1 MIQAGAGLNRIS
13 VSGAF
18 DDVRSGDIRFLHEA
32 AKLGKL
38 TVILW
43 PDEAIAR
50 LRGKP
55 PRFSLAERRYYLES
69 LRSVE
74 SVMVADIDIDPD
86 ALPAAY
92 IARARESGETL
103 AWALAERPA
112 SPAERPASPDES
124 PCPAKLAFCAAEG
137 LGYRVLEAAELAGF
151 PDLSPPPYPAR
162 TPGTKRVFVTGCFD
176 WLHTGHVRFFE
187 EASEYGELNVVI
199 GSDANLRLLK
209 GEGPPAF
216 PEAERAFV
224 AGSIRTVARCLVASG
239 SGWLDAE
246 PEMRAL
252 GADRYLVNEDGDK
265 PEKREFCEKNSIEY
279 IVLKR
284 VPKEGL
290 PARSSTDLKA

>member
-1 MIQAGAGLNRIS
+1 MHRVI

-32 AKLGKL
+32 AKPGKL

-43 PDEAIAR
+43 PDETIAR

-74 SVMVADIDIDPD
+74 SVMVAAIDIDPD
-86 ALPAAY
+86 ALPAAPLS
-92 IARARESGETL
+92 RARVAGETL
-103 AWALAERPA
+103 TWVLAERQA
-112 SPAERPASPDES
+112 SPAEN
-124 PCPAKLAFCAAEG
+124 PCRSKLAFCDAEG
-137 LGYRVLEAAELAGF
+137 IRYHVFQASELAGF
-151 PDLSPPPYPAR
+151 PELSPPPYPAR
-162 TPGTKRVFVTGCFD
+162 VPGTKRVFVTGCFD
-176 WLHTGHVRFFE
+176 WLHSGHVRFFE

-209 GEGPPAF
+209 GEGHPAF

-265 PEKREFCEKNSIEY
+265 PEKREFCEKNGIEY

-284 VPKEGL
+284 LPKEGL